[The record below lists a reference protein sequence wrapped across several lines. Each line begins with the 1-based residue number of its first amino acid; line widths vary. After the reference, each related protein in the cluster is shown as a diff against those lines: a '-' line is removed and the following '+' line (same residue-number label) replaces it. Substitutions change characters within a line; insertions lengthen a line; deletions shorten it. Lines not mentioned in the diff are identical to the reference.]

1 MLNHLED
8 SGKQNVL
15 NNNFITMDIETI
27 KLNNQLVP
35 YLILAYNGTNYI
47 NSFSDNLQ
55 ELFTDFIYKLL
66 TFFKDTNSKT
76 LNIYAHNFASFDGIF
91 TLKHLI
97 PFGIVEP
104 LYFNGKLICIK
115 LKLTIEGE
123 HYGKVLLFK
132 DSYLLLPYSL
142 RKLAITYN
150 CTEMKGIFPF
160 KLYDIFYSGQFPRF
174 EYFTGI
180 TIDQYLLSSQE
191 FLNKTWNFKDE
202 AIKYCKLDCLI
213 LYEVLVKFNE
223 LVFNEFK
230 VNINKVLTLPALAM
244 RIYKSSFMPENKV
257 YQLHGLVEK
266 DIRLSYTGGAVD
278 VYIPTNRITSWLTN
292 ENVEYETLYYYDVN
306 GLYPYV
312 MSDQLMPTGKPIFF
326 NGDISKIDPEA
337 FGFFYC
343 EITSPKF
350 LEHPILQRS
359 IKTTAG
365 PRTIAGLGSWSG
377 WIFSEE
383 MYNAMKF
390 GYTFKILKGYIFNK
404 GNLFENYVN
413 KNYNLRLQYPK
424 GDPMNETAKL
434 LQNSLYGKFG
444 MKDEITRIEIL
455 NNVTPEDKAHI
466 AKMLEL
472 YKNDIVDLIVLEN
485 YTMIILNDIADI
497 SFDHK
502 LEIYH
507 GTEINVGISSAITSY
522 ARIHMSKFKNNSL
535 FKVYYSD
542 TDSVVTNTP
551 LPEYMVG
558 NKLGQVKL
566 EYVIK
571 KAVFLAPK
579 VYALITEDGQE
590 IIKVKGLKHDIISK
604 LHFSDLEALLIKDSS
619 REFTQEKW
627 FKSIINSEITTSDT
641 IYTLKNTSNKR
652 LQIYENGIFVN
663 TKPYIYDNIE
673 VKNKIY

>member
-1 MLNHLED
+1 V
-8 SGKQNVL
+8 NVFKPH
-15 NNNFITMDIETI
+15 NKIGS
-27 KLNNQLVP
+27 
-35 YLILAYNGTNYI
+35 Y
-47 NSFSDNLQ
+47 SFS
-55 ELFTDFIYKLL
+55 
-66 TFFKDTNSKT
+66 
-76 LNIYAHNFASFDGIF
+76 
-91 TLKHLI
+91 
-97 PFGIVEP
+97 
-104 LYFNGKLICIK
+104 
-115 LKLTIEGE
+115 
-123 HYGKVLLFK
+123 
-132 DSYLLLPYSL
+132 
-142 RKLAITYN
+142 
-150 CTEMKGIFPF
+150 
-160 KLYDIFYSGQFPRF
+160 
-174 EYFTGI
+174 
-180 TIDQYLLSSQE
+180 
-191 FLNKTWNFKDE
+191 
-202 AIKYCKLDCLI
+202 
-213 LYEVLVKFNE
+213 
-223 LVFNEFK
+223 
-230 VNINKVLTLPALAM
+230 
-244 RIYKSSFMPENKV
+244 KV
-257 YQLHGLVEK
+257 YRNIKG
-266 DIRLSYTGGAVD
+266 
-278 VYIPTNRITSWLTN
+278 
-292 ENVEYETLYYYDVN
+292 YDVN
-306 GLYPYV
+306 ALYPTV
-312 MSDQLMPTGKPIFF
+312 MANQLMPIGQPVRFD
-326 NGDISKIDPEA
+326 GDIRAIDSNA
-337 FGFFYC
+337 YGFFYC
-343 EITSPKF
+343 KITSPAF

-359 IKTTAG
+359 IKTSNG
-365 PRTIAGLGSWSG
+365 LRTVAGLGTWQG
-377 WIFSEE
+377 WIYSKE
-383 MYNAMKF
+383 MDNAVKY
-390 GYTFKILKGYIFNK
+390 GYTFEIINGYLFQKGDLFNA
-404 GNLFENYVN
+404 FIN
-413 KNYNLRLQYPK
+413 KFYNLRLQYPK